1 MWKRLKPYVEAAA
14 TVRGSGSGPFV
25 LETATPCDRGYQL
38 LYRRCCSRIFW
49 CPTSACRCCLV
60 SSQTAPARRA
70 SPLRS
75 CSGCCHR
82 VHGCSPHTSGCSP
95 EYMRSRPPTHTVAAT
110 PPPTA
115 AACATYGYSLRHLRL
130 QPAPPTVAAC
140 TTHGCRCSTRRSSSQ
155 GHGSPTSP
163 RPSPRTCPPPTVPPW
178 PHRRGSC
185 SRSPPPLPPHAQR
198 ACTAWALLM
207 LTVWRAH
214 AHVAGRA
221 RALNAHHADLL
232 FAPVLTDRLHY
243 LAGAHPRAGAAAGV
257 AAPPG
262 VQCARARC
270 RPVRARGLLRGDPL
284 RDAPRAARRRLRA
297 RRARAR
303 GARRS
308 FEPVVLGVHVHRS
321 RPYTG
326 S

>member
-140 TTHGCRCSTRRSSSQ
+140 ATDGCSLTTYGCR
-155 GHGSPTSP
+155 
-163 RPSPRTCPPPTVPPW
+163 
-178 PHRRGSC
+178 
-185 SRSPPPLPPHAQR
+185 
-198 ACTAWALLM
+198 LL
-207 LTVWRAH
+207 L
-214 AHVAGRA
+214 
-221 RALNAHHADLL
+221 
-232 FAPVLTDRLHY
+232 
-243 LAGAHPRAGAAAGV
+243 AHPLEHAFR
-257 AAPPG
+257 
-262 VQCARARC
+262 
-270 RPVRARGLLRGDPL
+270 
-284 RDAPRAARRRLRA
+284 RAARLALRLLLREHTFGDATVAHRTGRR
-297 RRARAR
+297 RREDAACTPRVPRVAPR
-303 GARRS
+303 VAPTVYPVLHPMLHPTLHPYVRS
-308 FEPVVLGVHVHRS
+308 VAMLTRQRS
-321 RPYTG
+321 R
-326 S
+326 